1 MCNFDPKIG
10 IFGAKSQFFVLE
22 SRYLSTG
29 HITSMP
35 GLQLS
40 HSDHPEKISVSVLW
54 VIFRGSPLVLAV
66 SGHSHFAITVGIGIY
81 NGEMVS
87 NRLLSNSWLGLDD
100 FFEKWFLTGYSAT
113 VGWVS
118 MIFLADPLE
127 ISILMKW
134 KKN

>member
-1 MCNFDPKIG
+1 MTRKLGYLGLKVNFLFWNRDICQQG
-10 IFGAKSQFFVLE
+10 ISPVF
-22 SRYLSTG
+22 
-29 HITSMP
+29 P

-87 NRLLSNSWLGLDD
+87 NRLLSNGWLGLDD
-100 FFEKWFLTGYSAT
+100 FFEKGFLTGYSAT

>member
-1 MCNFDPKIG
+1 MAARDENMLFYPKIW
-10 IFGAKSQFFVLE
+10 IFGAKSQFFFNCDICQQGISPVF
-22 SRYLSTG
+22 
-29 HITSMP
+29 P

-87 NRLLSNSWLGLDD
+87 NRLLSNGWLGLDD
-100 FFEKWFLTGYSAT
+100 FFGRPT
-113 VGWVS
+113 
-118 MIFLADPLE
+118 
-127 ISILMKW
+127 
-134 KKN
+134 